1 MQQIQIKVSNKLYRN
16 LEILAQVQKVEPAEM
31 LEQII
36 NSVDFQNSVNDLVKM
51 ANMLYNA
58 QKGGL

>member
-1 MQQIQIKVSNKLYRN
+1 MQQIEIKVSNKLYKN